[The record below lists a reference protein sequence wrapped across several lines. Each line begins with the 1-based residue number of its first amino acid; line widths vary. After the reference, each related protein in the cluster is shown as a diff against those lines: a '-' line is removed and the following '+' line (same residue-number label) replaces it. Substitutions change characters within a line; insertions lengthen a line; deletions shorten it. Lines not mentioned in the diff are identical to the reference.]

1 MSPLLKS
8 ILSPEFGFAILRV
21 MTPLLFPALGVAISS
36 LSGATNIGL
45 EGIMTV
51 AACAGVLVSAFTHSL
66 ILSLAAGLAAG
77 IGLAALLGYFHLK
90 LKADIILAA
99 IALNMF
105 AAGISIVFL
114 FLFTG
119 DKGSTSSLKSQLFPA
134 VQIPLLHSVPVL
146 GPILSGHN
154 VLTYGALVSVFLYW
168 LITFKTPLGLRI
180 RAVGQNPD
188 AAQSVGINVNR
199 TRMYALLLSGFFGA
213 LGGLYLCMG
222 YLSWFARNI
231 TAGRGFI
238 AIAAATLGGNM
249 PLGTFLSSLLFGA
262 VNALANYLAPL
273 KVPSEFI
280 QMIPY
285 LATAVAL
292 AIYAAQAMRKRR
304 GKIKE
309 RVPGGSS

>member
-231 TAGRGFI
+231 TAGRGVI